1 MCWESSQSPARCIQ
15 AKPRCTHQMRVGRQW
30 LTACCDMGRAASG
43 QAAVC
48 ASGCGGEREWHLA
61 RGSSVAEAPG
71 EDRGDGRERSQP
83 LHPSAAV
90 AIAPASTLSTDRRCR
105 REALHFGERCRSAVH
120 ARHAG
125 RLLPGTAGTVRC
137 AVLKSLSVA
146 CTHRRA
152 RSLPNSV
159 TCKSDRFVM
168 KSFQPLAQLACGAKI
183 CYWCGVSCVAIVSTA
198 WG

>member
-1 MCWESSQSPARCIQ
+1 MQVRLEVAQAAISSTRAPRRCTWVCWESSQSPARCIQ
-15 AKPRCTHQMRVGRQW
+15 AKPRCTHQLRVDRQW

-61 RGSSVAEAPG
+61 RESGVAEAPG
-71 EDRGDGRERSQP
+71 EGRGDGRERSQP

-90 AIAPASTLSTDRRCR
+90 AIAPASTLLTDRRCR
-105 REALHFGERCRSAVH
+105 RKASHFPERCRSAVP
-120 ARHAG
+120 ARRAG
-125 RLLPGTAGTVRC
+125 RLQRRTAGTVRC
-137 AVLKSLSVA
+137 ARPQSLSVA

-168 KSFQPLAQLACGAKI
+168 I
-183 CYWCGVSCVAIVSTA
+183 CFNHSHN
-198 WG
+198 

>member
-1 MCWESSQSPARCIQ
+1 MQVRPDVAQAAFSSTRAPRRCTWVCWESSQSPARCIQ
-15 AKPRCTHQMRVGRQW
+15 AKPRCTHQMRVDWQW
-30 LTACCDMGRAASG
+30 LTACCDMGRAANG

-61 RGSSVAEAPG
+61 RESSVAEAPG

-120 ARHAG
+120 ARHA
-125 RLLPGTAGTVRC
+125 LAGFSGAHTVPC
-137 AVLKSLSVA
+137 AVRRRGRSAL
-146 CTHRRA
+146 RA
-152 RSLPNSV
+152 RTGEHGRSPTAL
-159 TCKSDRFVM
+159 
-168 KSFQPLAQLACGAKI
+168 LHAKLN
-183 CYWCGVSCVAIVSTA
+183 VS
-198 WG
+198 

>member
-48 ASGCGGEREWHLA
+48 ASGCGGEREWHLTCES
-61 RGSSVAEAPG
+61 GVAEAPG

-168 KSFQPLAQLACGAKI
+168 I
-183 CYWCGVSCVAIVSTA
+183 CFNHSCN
-198 WG
+198 

>member
-1 MCWESSQSPARCIQ
+1 MQVRPDVAQAAFSSTRAPRRCTWVCWESSQSPARCIQ
-15 AKPRCTHQMRVGRQW
+15 AKPCCTHQMRVGRQW

-61 RGSSVAEAPG
+61 RESSVAEAPG

-105 REALHFGERCRSAVH
+105 RKALHFPGRCRSAVH

-137 AVLKSLSVA
+137 AVPKSLSVA

-152 RSLPNSV
+152 RSPRSSV
-159 TCKSDRFVM
+159 TCKTDCFVM
-168 KSFQPLAQLACGAKI
+168 I
-183 CYWCGVSCVAIVSTA
+183 CFNHSCN
-198 WG
+198 

>member
-1 MCWESSQSPARCIQ
+1 MQVRPDVAQGAFSSTRAPRRCTWVCWESSQSPARRSQ

-61 RGSSVAEAPG
+61 RESSVAEAPG

-90 AIAPASTLSTDRRCR
+90 AFAPASTLSTDRRCR
-105 REALHFGERCRSAVH
+105 RKALHFPERCRSAVP

-137 AVLKSLSVA
+137 AVLKSLSVV

-152 RSLPNSV
+152 RSPRSSV

-168 KSFQPLAQLACGAKI
+168 I
-183 CYWCGVSCVAIVSTA
+183 CFNHSCN
-198 WG
+198 

>member
-71 EDRGDGRERSQP
+71 EDRGDGRERYQP

-105 REALHFGERCRSAVH
+105 RKALHLGERCRSAVH

-125 RLLPGTAGTVRC
+125 RLQRRTAGTVRC
-137 AVLKSLSVA
+137 ARPKSLSVA

-168 KSFQPLAQLACGAKI
+168 I
-183 CYWCGVSCVAIVSTA
+183 CFNHSHN
-198 WG
+198 

>member
-1 MCWESSQSPARCIQ
+1 MQVRPDVAQGAFSSTRAPRRCTWVCWESSQSPARCIQ

-61 RGSSVAEAPG
+61 RESGVAEAPG
-71 EDRGDGRERSQP
+71 EGRGDGRERSQP

-90 AIAPASTLSTDRRCR
+90 AIAPSSTLSADRRCR
-105 REALHFGERCRSAVH
+105 RKASHFPGRCRSAVH

-152 RSLPNSV
+152 RSLRSSV

-168 KSFQPLAQLACGAKI
+168 I
-183 CYWCGVSCVAIVSTA
+183 CFNHSCN
-198 WG
+198 

>member
-1 MCWESSQSPARCIQ
+1 MCWESSQSPARCTQ
-15 AKPRCTHQMRVGRQW
+15 DKPRCTHQMRVGRQW

-48 ASGCGGEREWHLA
+48 ASGCGGEQEWHLA
-61 RGSSVAEAPG
+61 RGSGVAEAPG

-90 AIAPASTLSTDRRCR
+90 AITPASTLSTDRRCR

-137 AVLKSLSVA
+137 ARPRSLSVA

-152 RSLPNSV
+152 RSLLNSV

-168 KSFQPLAQLACGAKI
+168 I
-183 CYWCGVSCVAIVSTA
+183 CFNHSCN
-198 WG
+198 

>member
-1 MCWESSQSPARCIQ
+1 MQVRPDVAQAAFSSTRAPRRCTWVCWESFQSPARCIQ

-105 REALHFGERCRSAVH
+105 RKALHFPGRCRSAVH

-125 RLLPGTAGTVRC
+125 RLLPGTADTVRC

-152 RSLPNSV
+152 RSPRSSV
-159 TCKSDRFVM
+159 TCKTDCFVM
-168 KSFQPLAQLACGAKI
+168 I
-183 CYWCGVSCVAIVSTA
+183 CFNHSCN
-198 WG
+198 

>member
-1 MCWESSQSPARCIQ
+1 M
-15 AKPRCTHQMRVGRQW
+15 HQLRVDWQW

-105 REALHFGERCRSAVH
+105 RKASHFEERCRSAVH

-125 RLLPGTAGTVRC
+125 RLQRRTAGTVRC
-137 AVLKSLSVA
+137 APLKSLSVA

-152 RSLPNSV
+152 RSLLNSV

-168 KSFQPLAQLACGAKI
+168 ICFNRLSHSMKKVTATTEKI
-183 CYWCGVSCVAIVSTA
+183 VAGDDVHSTPSL
-198 WG
+198 

>member
-1 MCWESSQSPARCIQ
+1 MQVRPDVAQAAFSSTRAPRRCTWVCWESSQSPARCIQ

-71 EDRGDGRERSQP
+71 ECHGDGRERYQP

-105 REALHFGERCRSAVH
+105 RKALHFPGRCRSAVH

-125 RLLPGTAGTVRC
+125 RLRRCTAGTVRC
-137 AVLKSLSVA
+137 APLKSLSVA

-152 RSLPNSV
+152 RSLLNSV

-168 KSFQPLAQLACGAKI
+168 I
-183 CYWCGVSCVAIVSTA
+183 CFNHSHN
-198 WG
+198 

>member
-30 LTACCDMGRAASG
+30 LTAYCDMGRAASG

-90 AIAPASTLSTDRRCR
+90 AIAPASTLLTDRRCR
-105 REALHFGERCRSAVH
+105 RKALHFPGRCRSAVH

-152 RSLPNSV
+152 RSLLNSV

-168 KSFQPLAQLACGAKI
+168 I
-183 CYWCGVSCVAIVSTA
+183 CLNHSHN
-198 WG
+198 